1 MTIEYDSNK
10 QVFNITDGAVKR
22 TVPSVQ
28 GSPTLSLQN
37 YIEYTERKIA
47 WETAGLELAKKL
59 MAKGKKA

>member
-1 MTIEYDSNK
+1 MDINYDSPNQTFRISDDK
-10 QVFNITDGAVKR
+10 TKR
-22 TVPSVQ
+22 VIPSVQ

-59 MAKGKKA
+59 MAKGKKS